1 MLQIDLKET
10 GLNETTRALLNL
22 PGIFQRARRSAL
34 SSVGWWAAQE
44 LRNHI
49 EYGGTG
55 WRRLHPLTLKL
66 RKFRSAPAS
75 PLFFL
80 GRFARYMVSPDANE
94 VKIDLGKGYATKS
107 GGWAQYRER
116 PDPWLAGAVRR
127 HEEGTRVAV
136 TKRVRLAWLSTKIKG
151 KKYKKKSRSGAVTGG
166 YFVLHPET
174 THITIPKRPI
184 FSPVF
189 KKVQSN
195 VMPRFEKQF
204 TAALK
209 RYMEGGR
216 TA

>member
-1 MLQIDLKET
+1 MFQIDAKT
-10 GLNETTRALLNL
+10 DGLNETTRMLMEL
-22 PGIFQRARRSAL
+22 PGIFHRARRSAL

-49 EYGGTG
+49 EYGGSG
-55 WRRLHPLTLKL
+55 WQKLHPLTLRL
-66 RKFRSAPAS
+66 RKFRSAPAT

-94 VKIDLGKGYATKS
+94 VKIDLGKGAARKG
-107 GGWAQYRER
+107 GGWGQYRER

-136 TKRVRLAWLSTKIKG
+136 TKKTRLAWLSTKIKG
-151 KKYKKKSRSGAVTGG
+151 KKYKRQGRSGSVTGG
-166 YFVLHPET
+166 YFVLRPET
-174 THITIPKRPI
+174 THLTIPPRPI
-184 FSPVF
+184 FGPVY
-189 KKVQSN
+189 KKIQGD
-195 VMPRFEKQF
+195 VMPRFERQF

-216 TA
+216 TV